1 MTPEQYDDGLLVQCG
16 ASSPEYAILKNGLVI
31 HQEDEGRS
39 HRMIA
44 ITCEIAEAAQLYA
57 AATRFNPTIVTAIA
71 KDIALARGL

>member
-1 MTPEQYDDGLLVQCG
+1 MTPEQYDGLLVQCG

-44 ITCEIAEAAQLYA
+44 IMCELAEAAQLYA
-57 AATRFNPTIVTAIA
+57 AAGFNPPIAAAIA